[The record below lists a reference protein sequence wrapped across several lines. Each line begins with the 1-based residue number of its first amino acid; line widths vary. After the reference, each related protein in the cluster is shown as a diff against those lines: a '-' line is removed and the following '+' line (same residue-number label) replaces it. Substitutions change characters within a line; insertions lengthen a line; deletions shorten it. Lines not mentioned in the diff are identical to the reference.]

1 MTRQEFQKLCAAHV
15 LLDGATGS
23 NLMAAG
29 MPRGV
34 CPELWILEHPDAIH
48 QLQTAYVE
56 AGSQIIYAPT
66 FGGNRI
72 NLARYGLEE
81 RIRELDL
88 TLMGYAKKAAHG
100 RALVA
105 GDVTTT
111 GQFMEP
117 LGNLTY
123 ETAFDTY
130 REQISLLA
138 EGGADL
144 LAVETMIHIGETCA
158 AVDAAHAV
166 CDLPVMCSMTVEAD
180 GNIFTGGN
188 IIEAAAQLE
197 AAGADAVGINCSV
210 GPEQMEAI
218 IHNIRKTVSIPV
230 LAKPNAGM
238 PIIAEDGQ
246 AVYQMEP
253 EDFARHMMALASQG
267 ATLLGGCCGTTPAFI
282 KALAQRLSARG

>member
-1 MTRQEFQKLCAAHV
+1 MTRQEFQKLCAAPV

-88 TLMGYAKKAAHG
+88 TLMGYAKKAARG

-267 ATLLGGCCGTTPAFI
+267 ATLRGGCCGTPPAFSN
-282 KALAQRLSARG
+282 ALAQRLSARG

>member
-1 MTRQEFQKLCAAHV
+1 MTRQEFQKLCAAPV

-218 IHNIRKTVSIPV
+218 IHNIRKTVSVPV

>member
-1 MTRQEFQKLCAAHV
+1 MTRQEFQKLCAATV

-117 LGNLTY
+117 LGDLTY

>member
-1 MTRQEFQKLCAAHV
+1 MTRQEFQKLCATTV

-117 LGNLTY
+117 LGDLTY

-218 IHNIRKTVSIPV
+218 IHNIRKTVSVPV

>member
-1 MTRQEFQKLCAAHV
+1 MTRQEFQKLCAAPV

-117 LGNLTY
+117 LGDLTY

>member
-1 MTRQEFQKLCAAHV
+1 MTRQEFQKLCAAPV

-238 PIIAEDGQ
+238 PIIAENGQ

>member
-1 MTRQEFQKLCAAHV
+1 MTRQEFQKLCATTV

-230 LAKPNAGM
+230 LAKPNAGL

>member
-1 MTRQEFQKLCAAHV
+1 MTRQEFQKLCATTV

-218 IHNIRKTVSIPV
+218 IHNIRKTVSVPV

>member
-1 MTRQEFQKLCAAHV
+1 MRRPRPPRRRHRLQP
-15 LLDGATGS
+15 DGC
-23 NLMAAG
+23 
-29 MPRGV
+29 RGV

-117 LGNLTY
+117 LGDLTY

>member
-1 MTRQEFQKLCAAHV
+1 MTRQEFQKLCATTV

-88 TLMGYAKKAAHG
+88 TLMGYAKKAALG

>member
-1 MTRQEFQKLCAAHV
+1 MTREGFKKLCTENV

-34 CPELWILEHPDAIH
+34 CPELWVLDHPDVI
-48 QLQTAYVE
+48 QRLQTDYVE

-72 NLARYGLEE
+72 NLTRHGLED
-81 RIRELDL
+81 RIRELNL
-88 TLMGYAKKAAHG
+88 ALMGYAKESARG
-100 RALVA
+100 QALVA

-117 LGNLTY
+117 LGDLTY
-123 ETAFDTY
+123 ETVFDTY
-130 REQISLLA
+130 REQISLLE

-144 LAVETMIHIGETCA
+144 IVVETMIHIGETCA
-158 AVDAAHAV
+158 ALDAARDV

-188 IIEAAAQLE
+188 IIEAASQLE
-197 AAGADAVGINCSV
+197 TAGADAVGVNCSA
-210 GPEQMEAI
+210 GPEQLEAI
-218 IHNIRKTVSIPV
+218 IHNIRQAVSVPV

-238 PIIAEDGQ
+238 PVISADGQ
-246 AVYQMEP
+246 AVYKMEP
-253 EDFARHMMALASQG
+253 EAFARHMKILASQG

-282 KALAQRLSARG
+282 RALRHALS

>member
-1 MTRQEFQKLCAAHV
+1 MTRQEFQKLCAAPV

-218 IHNIRKTVSIPV
+218 IHNIRKTISIPV

>member
-1 MTRQEFQKLCAAHV
+1 MTRQEFQKLCAAPV

-88 TLMGYAKKAAHG
+88 TLMGYAKKAARG

>member
-1 MTRQEFQKLCAAHV
+1 MTRQEFQKLCAATV

>member
-1 MTRQEFQKLCAAHV
+1 MTRQEFQKLCATTV

-218 IHNIRKTVSIPV
+218 IHNIRKTISIPV

>member
-1 MTRQEFQKLCAAHV
+1 MTRQEFQKLCAAPV